1 MLCLLWTLH
10 LLLGL
15 RIGYLGEE
23 VAVAVAAVAVAEEV
37 AVVVVLDV
45 VPGMDQ
51 GMAQVGV
58 KGMVEDH

>member
-1 MLCLLWTLH
+1 M
-10 LLLGL
+10 
-15 RIGYLGEE
+15 
-23 VAVAVAAVAVAEEV
+23 